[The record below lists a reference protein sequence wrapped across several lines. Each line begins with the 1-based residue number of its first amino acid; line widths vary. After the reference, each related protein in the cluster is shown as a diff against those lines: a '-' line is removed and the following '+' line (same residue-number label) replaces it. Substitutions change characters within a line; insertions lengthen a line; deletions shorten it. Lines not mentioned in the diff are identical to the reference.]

1 MGFFF
6 KKKRKKE
13 SEAESKKQTAWQV
26 KKWNI
31 ISVLKEMQIRV
42 EGEWFP
48 PMLNKYNYN
57 MLRRLK

>member
-1 MGFFF
+1 MGFFL

-13 SEAESKKQTAWQV
+13 SEAESKKQTARQV

-42 EGEWFP
+42 EGE
-48 PMLNKYNYN
+48 
-57 MLRRLK
+57 